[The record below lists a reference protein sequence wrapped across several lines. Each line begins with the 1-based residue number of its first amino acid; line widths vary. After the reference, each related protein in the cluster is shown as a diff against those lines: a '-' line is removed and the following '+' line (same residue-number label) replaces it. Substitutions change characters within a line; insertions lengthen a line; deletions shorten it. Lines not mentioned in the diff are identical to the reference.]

1 MPYVIIPSDVPTLDG
16 DVAGKAWKFIEKLR
30 QDDTAPGLRIKALK
44 GAADRRIRTG
54 RVNDNYRAVLVKLTG
69 SDEEPRYIFLGIFKH
84 DVANEHAANLVFR
97 RNPQTSAAEVVRVDL
112 GQAVPLGGAEEAIED
127 EPVGE
132 PQATGTGAVPLPL
145 LQAVGVT
152 FDQLIDLGIDART
165 AYDAINAADEESLL
179 TVVYAASSP
188 YEGDAIVLLA
198 GGATVDKV
206 RETYGVKPPEGRAG
220 EDTDD
225 DLIAALDH
233 PVARMQFAYLT
244 DDVALRE
251 AIEQEDFASWRV
263 FLHPEQRA
271 YVEASTTGPVRL
283 SGGAGTGKTV
293 VLVHRARYLHR
304 ANPAARIVLT
314 TFTTTL
320 AAALR
325 SQLQLLDPS
334 IVFAKEPGGRGV
346 YVGTLDAAARR
357 LLVRAHEY
365 GLDARRAATRL
376 LGRVR
381 GELVPSTDPGVW
393 DAVLRGRGQDLPA
406 QLRTAAFLDAE
417 YSAVVVPQRI
427 TTREEY
433 LHVRRPGRGIAL
445 GRAQRNAVWEVIEA
459 YREMTAGVGTTNFDE
474 KAMIVATAL
483 DTAAENGGSRVA
495 DHVLVDEAQDLGPAH
510 LHLLRALVARDANDL
525 LLAEDSQ
532 QRIYAPRTVLSRY
545 GIFVT
550 GRSRRLQ
557 LNYRTTSQNLG
568 YATAVLAG
576 HPTVDLEDS
585 VVDDSGL
592 RSARSGPPPMVL
604 GCETLE
610 AAYGAAAREID
621 DWLSAGVALETIA
634 VLVWSGD
641 EAVALTRQLAA
652 RGIPAQH
659 VRNHDTPGTDRV
671 VVMTRHRAKGME
683 FRHVVVFGAT
693 AESTRMASRVVVGD
707 PAEAL
712 QRERSLLYVAT
723 TRARERVVVVW
734 HGTPTELLPEVR
746 PARALVADQVSGQGN
761 DLHDDLAREMHDGVG
776 YAFTEIA
783 TVITQL
789 EREVQ
794 DNPAVR
800 EKLARLRTV
809 VRRGHAELRT
819 VLDALRTGAEGLADV
834 SFDDLGGLLDRLRNQ
849 GFRITS
855 SFEVTEGE
863 TASRILTRTC
873 YRIVQESVSNALAHA
888 ESQPI
893 DIVLRGAPSTGVTIV
908 VNNPLPSSG
917 SSPQIEERAHS
928 GIAGM
933 RNRAESLGG
942 TFSAGAAGGRF
953 VVDARIPWER
963 PEGVAG

>member
-30 QDDTAPGLRIKALK
+30 QDDTAPGLRIKSLK

-112 GQAVPLGGAEEAIED
+112 GQAVPLGGAEEAIE
-127 EPVGE
+127 EAPTGE
-132 PQATGTGAVPLPL
+132 PQAAGTGATALPL
-145 LQAVGVT
+145 LQAAGVT
-152 FDQLIDLGIDART
+152 FDHIIGLGIDART

-179 TVVYAASSP
+179 TIAYGTSSP
-188 YEGDAIVLLA
+188 YEGDALLLLA
-198 GGATVDKV
+198 GGASVDKV
-206 RETYGVKPPEGRAG
+206 RELYELNAPEASAG

-251 AIEQEDFASWRV
+251 AIEHEDFALWRV

-271 YVEASTTGPVRL
+271 YVAASTKGPVRL

-293 VLVHRARYLHR
+293 VLLHRARHLHR
-304 ANPAARIVLT
+304 RNPAARIFLT
-314 TFTTTL
+314 TYTTTL
-320 AAALR
+320 ATALR
-325 SQLQLLDPS
+325 SQLLLLDPN
-334 IVFAKEPGGRGV
+334 IVVAKEPGDPGV

-357 LLVRAHEY
+357 LVVRAEDH
-365 GLDARRAATRL
+365 GLDVRRAATSL

-381 GELVPSTDPGVW
+381 GEIVPSTDPGVW
-393 DAVLRGRGQDLPA
+393 EAVLRGRGQDLPA
-406 QLRTAAFLDAE
+406 QLRTPAFLDAE
-417 YSAVVVPQRI
+417 YSAVIVPQRI
-427 TTREEY
+427 ATRDEY
-433 LHVRRPGRGIAL
+433 LRVRRPGRGIAL

-459 YREMTAGVGTTNFDE
+459 YREMAAGVGTTNFDE
-474 KAMIVATAL
+474 KAMTVAMAL

-510 LHLLRALVARDANDL
+510 LHLLRALVARDADDL

-592 RSARSGPPPMVL
+592 RSARSGPPPTVL

-610 AAYGAAAREID
+610 AAYDAVAREID
-621 DWLSAGVALETIA
+621 CWLSAGVAHETIA
-634 VLVWSGD
+634 VLVWSGN
-641 EAVALTRQLAA
+641 EAVTLTRQLAG

-659 VRNHDTPGTDRV
+659 VRNQDTPGADRV
-671 VVMTRHRAKGME
+671 VVMTRHRSKGME

-693 AESTRMASRVVVGD
+693 AESTRVAGRVVVGD

-734 HGTPTELLPEVR
+734 HGTPSELLPEAR
-746 PARALVADQVSGQGN
+746 PKRAAFVGQVSVQN
-761 DLHDDLAREMHDGVG
+761 QVMHEDLAREMHDGVG
-776 YAFTEIA
+776 YAFTEII

-789 EREVQ
+789 EREVR
-794 DNPAVR
+794 DNPAVQ

-819 VLDALRTGAEGLADV
+819 VLEALRTGAEGLADV
-834 SFDDLGGLLDRLRNQ
+834 SFDDLGGLLQRLRNQ

-855 SFEVTEGE
+855 SFDVADGE

-893 DIVLRGAPSTGVTIV
+893 DIVLRGAPGTGVTIV
-908 VNNPLPSSG
+908 VNNPLPVGASG
-917 SSPQIEERAHS
+917 PQTEGRPHS

-933 RNRAESLGG
+933 RDRAESLGG
-942 TFSAGAAGGRF
+942 TFSAGAVSGRF

-963 PEGVAG
+963 REGGAG